1 MEQRKIIQN
10 ATRRNKLKSGGNDVN
25 DTIEAEGN
33 LQDVIEL
40 LANLRKNKEPLL
52 HCSVFIELKARSMD
66 ALKELQSD
74 IAMELTRS
82 KISVDRLTLR
92 QKEGF
97 LSMIPTGYNQFGAQ
111 YERVLPASSVAN
123 LYPFNFSGK
132 TDPQG
137 LYIGRDKYGT
147 NILVDFDRR
156 AEDKTTSNILILGN
170 SGQGKSYLL
179 KLILTNIR
187 ESGKAIICLDPESE
201 YEEEYFGGNHEAT
214 HKIAYQEI
222 AILTP
227 VRVLTSSKMTLPGK
241 TWEHLNVWDCPY
253 KMKFDAAEVSQI
265 ILRYDGMYRRCVRAK
280 FTDFCY
286 EGIKGDWRPIGSV
299 LFGNASV
306 IEFNMD
312 AGTFETLLYVQEDT
326 SDTKEQLEA
335 KLDNPDEIILDRI
348 CDEVFGDG

>member
-1 MEQRKIIQN
+1 MKN
-10 ATRRNKLKSGGNDVN
+10 A
-25 DTIEAEGN
+25 
-33 LQDVIEL
+33 
-40 LANLRKNKEPLL
+40 
-52 HCSVFIELKARSMD
+52 
-66 ALKELQSD
+66 
-74 IAMELTRS
+74 
-82 KISVDRLTLR
+82 
-92 QKEGF
+92 
-97 LSMIPTGYNQFGAQ
+97 
-111 YERVLPASSVAN
+111 
-123 LYPFNFSGK
+123 
-132 TDPQG
+132 DPQSE
-137 LYIGRDKYGT
+137 T
-147 NILVDFDRR
+147 
-156 AEDKTTSNILILGN
+156 A
-170 SGQGKSYLL
+170 
-179 KLILTNIR
+179 
-187 ESGKAIICLDPESE
+187 KAIQ
-201 YEEEYFGGNHEAT
+201 EYFGGNHGAT

-326 SDTKEQLEA
+326 SDTKEQLET

>member
-1 MEQRKIIQN
+1 MAEVKRINQHFVLNLWEPAAPAFCSFAKPYVGSRHDLLKVAVNMKN
-10 ATRRNKLKSGGNDVN
+10 A
-25 DTIEAEGN
+25 
-33 LQDVIEL
+33 
-40 LANLRKNKEPLL
+40 
-52 HCSVFIELKARSMD
+52 
-66 ALKELQSD
+66 
-74 IAMELTRS
+74 
-82 KISVDRLTLR
+82 
-92 QKEGF
+92 
-97 LSMIPTGYNQFGAQ
+97 
-111 YERVLPASSVAN
+111 
-123 LYPFNFSGK
+123 
-132 TDPQG
+132 DPQSE
-137 LYIGRDKYGT
+137 T
-147 NILVDFDRR
+147 
-156 AEDKTTSNILILGN
+156 A
-170 SGQGKSYLL
+170 
-179 KLILTNIR
+179 
-187 ESGKAIICLDPESE
+187 KAIQ
-201 YEEEYFGGNHEAT
+201 EYFGGNHEAT

-326 SDTKEQLEA
+326 PDTKEQLET